1 MIATHSQMMYLTLW
15 PAARIPVDEDSP
27 SGRLDSATAAM
38 NARLGEPPCR
48 NVTPIAA
55 DSGIPSSSAPRA
67 SAVPEA
73 AAAPAA
79 GATDILRFRAPARS
93 IITSPTK
100 NVRLPAAKPNAVAPN
115 VPSWA
120 ASSTSS

>member
-1 MIATHSQMMYLTLW
+1 MMYLTEC
-15 PAARIPVDEDSP
+15 PAARMPVAEDNP

-38 NARLGEPPCR
+38 NARLGAPPCR
-48 NVTPIAA
+48 KVTPIAA
-55 DSGIPSSSAPRA
+55 DSGIPSSSAPSA

-79 GATDILRFRAPARS
+79 RSRRQLAVPRPGPLDQHVAHEERQAAAAR
-93 IITSPTK
+93 
-100 NVRLPAAKPNAVAPN
+100 PNAVAPK
-115 VPSWA
+115 VPSCA